1 MGNWSSAIIKSPTK
15 NFAWDQTFCC
25 AVLDSYSYLDLLDQK
40 RGAAGIRSAWKHLG
54 NLLRWVGVTSYWPV
68 MLDRRDGK
76 GAGLVQLSEG

>member
-25 AVLDSYSYLDLLDQK
+25 AVLDSYSYLDLLGQK
-40 RGAAGIRSAWKHLG
+40 CIRSAWKHLG
-54 NLLRWVGVTSYWPV
+54 NLLCWVGVTSYWPV

-76 GAGLVQLSEG
+76 GAGLVQVSEG